1 MWYQVASDSVIGKNH
16 ALIML
21 NIKRPPTPNRVNQIN
36 PLSPSGSSS
45 ILGLAVRNKVNIK
58 TNILNPIWI
67 STSGYMPKRIRKNK
81 NRLLN
86 AKVNRKAKASFSHLN
101 AHSHPF
107 RQTRKEAYHNK
118 AKSIQIIKKIF

>member
-1 MWYQVASDSVIGKNH
+1 MASDSVIGKNH
-16 ALIML
+16 ALSML
-21 NIKRPPTPNRVNQIN
+21 NIKSPPTPNRVNQIN
-36 PLSPSGSSS
+36 PLFPPGSSS
-45 ILGLAVRNKVNIK
+45 TLGLAVRNKVNIK

-67 STSGYMPKRIRKNK
+67 FTSGFIPKRIRKNK

-107 RQTRKEAYHNK
+107 RQMRKEAYHNK
-118 AKSIQIIKKIF
+118 AKSIQIIKKVF